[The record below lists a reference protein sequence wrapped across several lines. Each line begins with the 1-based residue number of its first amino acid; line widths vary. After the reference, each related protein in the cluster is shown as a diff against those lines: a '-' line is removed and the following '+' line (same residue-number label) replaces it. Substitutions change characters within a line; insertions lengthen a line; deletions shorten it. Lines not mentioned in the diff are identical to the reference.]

1 MYQPIRLYGLTGEP
15 TQAQVKYAESIC
27 SLLGLSLPA
36 EKTKQAYSD
45 FINKN
50 VRKYKEG
57 MKNDVQENSR

>member
-57 MKNDVQENSR
+57 MRNDIQEITG

>member
-1 MYQPIRLYGLTGEP
+1 MYHPMRVCNLTGDPSPKQIE
-15 TQAQVKYAESIC
+15 YANNIC
-27 SLLGLSLPA
+27 TLLGLTLPA

-57 MKNDVQENSR
+57 LKNDRHGM